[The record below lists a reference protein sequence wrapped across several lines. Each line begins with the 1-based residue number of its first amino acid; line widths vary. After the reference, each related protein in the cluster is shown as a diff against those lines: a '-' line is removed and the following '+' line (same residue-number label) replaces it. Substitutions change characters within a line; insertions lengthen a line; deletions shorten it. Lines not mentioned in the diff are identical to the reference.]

1 MENQLVAVEFAMR
14 IRMSSIWVV
23 QLAIG
28 FCVGLFW
35 LDPFRNMVRKEYTF
49 NLIFA
54 DWYFKIGLT
63 WETRRWLCSKASLF
77 SLFGLLGYG
86 IAISKYVEIPPYM
99 VRFNL
104 IET

>member
-1 MENQLVAVEFAMR
+1 
-14 IRMSSIWVV
+14 
-23 QLAIG
+23 
-28 FCVGLFW
+28 
-35 LDPFRNMVRKEYTF
+35 
-49 NLIFA
+49 FA